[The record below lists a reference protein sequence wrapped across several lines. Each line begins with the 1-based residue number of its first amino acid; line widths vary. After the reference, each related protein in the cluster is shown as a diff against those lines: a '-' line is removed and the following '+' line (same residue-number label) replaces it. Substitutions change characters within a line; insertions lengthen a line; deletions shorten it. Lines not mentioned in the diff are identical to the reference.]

1 MIRLG
6 LIGCGNVTENRH
18 LPALQQVSGIEVVAV
33 TDTDE
38 RQLNKVADRFH
49 IKKRY
54 TGLSS
59 ILDDSN
65 IDAVGVITPV
75 QFHAEMAME
84 VMIAGKHLFLEKPLS
99 MRLDQADELVEK
111 AAQTQCKAMLGYNL
125 RWHPFVSQA
134 REIIRS
140 GSLGDIETV
149 LSVSTTGTR
158 FNPKAPVWMNRR
170 ESGGGV
176 LFEYSSHFFDLWR
189 FLFDVDVEQVFAVS
203 RSDEWDD
210 VSAAVNTRMANGMP
224 VTSAFSEATATNKE
238 IQIYGQK
245 GSLSLSLYR
254 FDGLRFIPKSNP
266 PGGISGRLQEILHTI
281 SQIPNA
287 LSNRKW
293 GGIHNSAF
301 LAEWQHFAECIQRNI
316 NPACTFEDGRKA
328 LKATL
333 AAMESASAGKLV
345 HIPGTTEP
353 CA

>member
-140 GSLGDIETV
+140 GSLGNIEMV

-158 FNPKAPVWMNRR
+158 FNPKTPVWMNRR

-189 FLFDVDVEQVFAVS
+189 FLFDEDVEQVFAVS

-210 VSAAVNTRMANGMP
+210 VSATVNLHMTNGIP

-238 IQIYGQK
+238 IQIYGRK
-245 GSLSLSLYR
+245 GHLSLSLYR
-254 FDGLRFIPKSNP
+254 FDGLKFTPKSNP
-266 PGGISGRLQEILHTI
+266 PRGIAGRLQEIIHTI
-281 SQIPNA
+281 GQIPTA
-287 LSNRKW
+287 LSNRKC

-301 LAEWQHFAECIQRNI
+301 LAEWRHFAECIRRNI
-316 NPACTFEDGRKA
+316 KPACTFEDGKKA
-328 LKATL
+328 LQATL
-333 AAMESASAGKLV
+333 AAMESASAGKPV
-345 HIPGTTEP
+345 YIPGKTEP
-353 CA
+353 GA

>member
-18 LPALQQVSGIEVVAV
+18 LPALKQVSGIEVVAV
-33 TDTDE
+33 ADTDE
-38 RQLNKVADRFH
+38 RQLNKVAERFH

-54 TGLSS
+54 LGLSLL
-59 ILDDSN
+59 LDDPE

-75 QFHAEMAME
+75 HSHGEIALE
-84 VMIAGKHLFLEKPLS
+84 VLSAGKHLFLEKPLS
-99 MRLDQADELVEK
+99 MWLDQADQLVEK
-111 AAQTQCKAMLGYNL
+111 AEQARCQVMLGFNL
-125 RWHPFVSQA
+125 RWHPFVHQA
-134 REIIRS
+134 REIIKS
-140 GSLGDIETV
+140 GSLGHIEMV

-158 FNPKAPVWMNRR
+158 FNPKAPVWMDRR

-176 LFEYSSHFFDLWR
+176 LFEYSGHFFDLWR
-189 FLFDVDVEQVFAVS
+189 FLFEEDVERVFAVS

-210 VSAAVNTRMANGMP
+210 VSATVNTRMASGIP
-224 VTSAFSEATATNKE
+224 AASAFSEATATNKE

-254 FDGLRFIPKSNP
+254 FDGFRFIPKSNP

-281 SQIPNA
+281 RQIPSA

-301 LAEWQHFAECIQRNI
+301 SAEWQHFADCIQRNI
-316 NPACTFEDGRKA
+316 KPACTFEDGRKA
-328 LKATL
+328 LKASL
-333 AAMESASAGKLV
+333 AAMESARTGKPV
-345 HIPGTTEP
+345 QVTSIG
-353 CA
+353 